1 MKLSEV
7 EKGTYVSAKFTES
20 TLDKLVEVQNTLGL
34 LNPVSRDDL
43 HTTICYSRVNVPFVA
58 SALEALVSTS
68 QHLEIWETSDGPA
81 LILCLESEHLKERHK
96 YSRILGATY
105 DFPDYKPHVTL
116 SYNLGAQ
123 FIDLSDP
130 NISIPI
136 TISHEI
142 VEDLDLDWTK
152 DKI

>member
-20 TLDKLVEVQNTLGL
+20 TLDKLVEVQNKLGL

-43 HTTICYSRVNVPFVA
+43 HTTICYSRVNVPFVV

-81 LILCLESEHLKERHK
+81 
-96 YSRILGATY
+96 
-105 DFPDYKPHVTL
+105 
-116 SYNLGAQ
+116 
-123 FIDLSDP
+123 
-130 NISIPI
+130 
-136 TISHEI
+136 
-142 VEDLDLDWTK
+142 
-152 DKI
+152 